1 MPGRPNSTSGVV
13 GVSAMAWPRPWGR
26 NTTSPG
32 PTGTGSPSAGM
43 TTPPPSRTAWNPAAS
58 CAGNRMPHGAAGS
71 VREACG
77 RPVRM
82 AAMTSLSTST
92 PRAYGGRGP
101 GRDDRASPPDPGTW
115 AAGPAVPSVGP
126 DRRKGNDMKLA
137 VFGASGFTGGLVT
150 GEARRRGLSP
160 VLVGRNGDRLR
171 KAAVAAGVADAEVR
185 VATLDDPAALPAAFA
200 DCDAVVSA
208 VGPFTLWGE
217 PVLRAALAAGC
228 HYVDTA
234 GEQGWIKHVL
244 DTAGPA
250 AERAG
255 VSVVPAMADDGG
267 PGDLI
272 AHLTAGR
279 LTDVADLLVADARPP
294 GAASRGTARSMVA
307 ATDAVP
313 LEYADGAWRP
323 AAAGERRIGVPGEAE
338 EVVLT
343 PFPLPGV
350 VTVPRHVRARRV
362 RAGIRAEVARLFTAL
377 TPDAVDSVPE
387 VLDARARSG
396 SRW

>member
-1 MPGRPNSTSGVV
+1 
-13 GVSAMAWPRPWGR
+13 
-26 NTTSPG
+26 
-32 PTGTGSPSAGM
+32 
-43 TTPPPSRTAWNPAAS
+43 
-58 CAGNRMPHGAAGS
+58 
-71 VREACG
+71 
-77 RPVRM
+77 
-82 AAMTSLSTST
+82 
-92 PRAYGGRGP
+92 
-101 GRDDRASPPDPGTW
+101 
-115 AAGPAVPSVGP
+115 
-126 DRRKGNDMKLA
+126 MKLA

-208 VGPFTLWGE
+208 AGPFTLWGE

-396 SRW
+396 SRWLMLVEATDGGGRRARGWAGGADPYGLTAVIAVEAACRLAAGGAPAGALAPAQAFDAASFLDALAPHGVTWRVA